1 VSRIALR
8 GTSRRWLRFLD
19 RAATIALEVADGFRS
34 GDPEPALAVVDVALE
49 HDRMPIGLPGRA
61 YRRTEKRRARMQAVP
76 RALRDRLEV
85 AS

>member
-34 GDPEPALAVVDVALE
+34 GDPALAVVDVALE